1 MVSHTAKSEFHRSAG
16 IAQFIECVTRLDDE
30 VSHYVAIAPS
40 CRYRERCCAK
50 SPCRTRACSRP
61 LCSRRPYPQAGCS
74 RRPCSSLAM
83 FQVAQSGGQETRR
96 GLRCRGRSST
106 YAFHHDVEGTRMTP
120 TCHGE
125 KSLGLRSLLLTVG
138 SDVMANRSFYA
149 TSSRSFVAG
158 EADRQA
164 GNREWPA
171 DGRSGRRE
179 VPSRAR
185 ACRAGRASPRALIAR
200 DLVGTNKD
208 LARTMISRISAHETP
223 EASQLRCLGGVMQP
237 DRGTTALG
245 PATSV
250 RGQA

>member
-1 MVSHTAKSEFHRSAG
+1 LRRAVVIESA
-16 IAQFIECVTRLDDE
+16 V
-30 VSHYVAIAPS
+30 APS
-40 CRYRERCCAK
+40 RRVARGRVPGRCV
-50 SPCRTRACSRP
+50 PGGRIPR
-61 LCSRRPYPQAGCS
+61 QACS

-138 SDVMANRSFYA
+138 SDVMANRSFHA

-200 DLVGTNKD
+200 DLVGTNND
-208 LARTMISRISAHETP
+208 FAHLGSRNARGLAASVSRRSHAARSWNHRARAGDVRPRPSMNMLCDGTRCALNRADVRTWRQRVAPYDATA
-223 EASQLRCLGGVMQP
+223 ASCRSQ
-237 DRGTTALG
+237 
-245 PATSV
+245 
-250 RGQA
+250 